1 MNQEGDTSTAEE
13 RWLSLID
20 QYGRFLRG
28 VIARLCPRNLGV
40 QFDDIEQ
47 EARLRLWKALQSE
60 RKIEDAASYLYR
72 IAATATIDAVR
83 RVQARREE
91 TLDREG
97 DDEGDLPPIHLSA
110 PESSLELSTARKLLM
125 QRVAKVLERWPPE
138 RRLLL
143 NLHLLGFTT
152 QEIAQQLD
160 WTEPK
165 ARNLVY
171 RTLHGLRE
179 SLRAAGVD
187 YEGD

>member
-1 MNQEGDTSTAEE
+1 MSTAEE
-13 RWLSLID
+13 RWRSLID

-110 PESSLELSTARKLLM
+110 PESSLELSTARSLLVQWTM
-125 QRVAKVLERWPPE
+125 VGRDIPPAPDDAWPAE
-138 RRLLL
+138 SEARRLLED
-143 NLHLLGFTT
+143 GADGTPRT
-152 QEIAQQLD
+152 STWQAA
-160 WTEPK
+160 T
-165 ARNLVY
+165 RN
-171 RTLHGLRE
+171 
-179 SLRAAGVD
+179 S
-187 YEGD
+187 